1 MAAFVAALLIQP
13 GSRSTWLAAILAD
26 RFAPSRNG
34 PAQVIIGAVIAIAI
48 GNAVA
53 GFGGVWVAHI
63 LTPNARALLLA
74 LALAFA
80 GIGCIEKIKTPDPLS
95 KWRIGAFATSLFG
108 IGILAAGDSVQFL
121 TFALAIRSD
130 APVLAAVGATLG
142 AGVVTAAAII
152 AGETARRKLPIR
164 AIRTGTG
171 ILFLVAGAI
180 AALSAFRLI

>member
-26 RFAPSRNG
+26 RFARPG
-34 PAQVIIGAVIAIAI
+34 QVIIGAVIAIAI

-53 GFGGVWVAHI
+53 GFGGLWVAHI

-80 GIGCIEKIKTPDPLS
+80 GIGCVERLKPPDPLA

-121 TFALAIRSD
+121 TFVFSIRSD
-130 APVLAAVGATLG
+130 APVLAAIGATLG
-142 AGVVTAAAII
+142 ASVVTAAAIV
-152 AGETARRKLPIR
+152 AGEKARRKVPIR
-164 AIRTGTG
+164 AIRIATGV
-171 ILFLVAGAI
+171 LFLIAGAI
-180 AALSAFRLI
+180 AALSAFGLI

>member
-26 RFAPSRNG
+26 RFARPVH
-34 PAQVIIGAVIAIAI
+34 VILGAVIAIAI

-53 GFGGVWVAHI
+53 SAGGIWVAHI

-74 LALAFA
+74 LALVFA
-80 GIGCIEKIKTPDPLS
+80 GIGSIERLKTPDPLS

-121 TFALAIRSD
+121 TAAFAIRSD
-130 APVLAAVGATLG
+130 APVLAAIGATLG
-142 AGVVTAAAII
+142 ASAVTAAAIV
-152 AGETARRKLPIR
+152 AGEKARGKLPIR
-164 AIRTGTG
+164 AIRIGTG
-171 ILFLVAGAI
+171 ILFLAAGAI
-180 AALSAFRLI
+180 AALSAFQLI